1 MSTTPLELTEMKP
14 VTIYSTMMCPYCHAA
29 KNLLSRKGVK
39 YDEIDVTFAP
49 GKRSDMTVRAGGKRS
64 VPQIFIGDDHVGGCD
79 ELHALEQAGKL
90 DPMLKG

>member
-1 MSTTPLELTEMKP
+1 MKP
-14 VTIYSTMMCPYCHAA
+14 VTIYSIMMCPYCLAA

-49 GKRSDMTVRAGGKRS
+49 GKRADMTLRTGGKRS
-64 VPQIFIGDDHVGGCD
+64 VPQIFIGDDHVGGND
-79 ELHALEQAGKL
+79 DLHALEQAGKL

>member
-1 MSTTPLELTEMKP
+1 MKP
-14 VTIYSTMMCPYCHAA
+14 VTIYSTMMCPYCNAA
-29 KNLLSRKGVK
+29 KNLLSRKGVP

-49 GKRSDMTVRAGGKRS
+49 GKRSDMTRRSGGKRS

-79 ELHALEQAGKL
+79 ELHALEHAGKL

>member
-1 MSTTPLELTEMKP
+1 MKP
-14 VTIYSTMMCPYCHAA
+14 VTIYSTKMCPYCYAA

-49 GKRSDMTVRAGGKRS
+49 AKRSDMTSRSGGKRS
-64 VPQIFIGDDHVGGCD
+64 VPQIFIGNAHVGGCD
-79 ELHALEQAGKL
+79 ELHALEHAGKL

>member
-1 MSTTPLELTEMKP
+1 MKP
-14 VTIYSTMMCPYCHAA
+14 VTIYSTMMCPYCSAA

-49 GKRSDMTVRAGGKRS
+49 GKRSDMMKRAGGKRS
-64 VPQIFIGDDHVGGCD
+64 VPQIFIGDAHVGGCD
-79 ELHALEQAGKL
+79 ELHALEHAGEL

>member
-1 MSTTPLELTEMKP
+1 MKP
-14 VTIYSTMMCPYCHAA
+14 VTIYSTMMCGYCAAA

-39 YDEIDVTFAP
+39 YEEIDVTFAP
-49 GKRSDMTVRAGGKRS
+49 GKRSDMITRTGGKRS

>member
-1 MSTTPLELTEMKP
+1 MKS
-14 VTIYSTMMCPYCHAA
+14 VTIYSSMMCSYCAAA

-39 YDEIDVTFAP
+39 YEEIDVTFAP
-49 GKRSDMTVRAGGKRS
+49 DKRSDMTRRAGGKRS
-64 VPQIFIGDDHVGGCD
+64 VPQIFIGDEHVGGCD